1 MLLSLIPLSCIV
13 ALIRDLV
20 NIYFSLT
27 TSSSIH
33 SNLYLILN
41 MEEDIVMAPMKER
54 TPEYSKNISRESSII
69 STTLSKPYHK
79 FMEIQNLNPSWF
91 VSRL

>member
-1 MLLSLIPLSCIV
+1 
-13 ALIRDLV
+13 
-20 NIYFSLT
+20 
-27 TSSSIH
+27 
-33 SNLYLILN
+33 
-41 MEEDIVMAPMKER
+41 MEEDIVMAPMKGR
-54 TPEYSKNISRESSII
+54 TLEYSKNISRELSII

>member
-1 MLLSLIPLSCIV
+1 MK
-13 ALIRDLV
+13 
-20 NIYFSLT
+20 
-27 TSSSIH
+27 
-33 SNLYLILN
+33 
-41 MEEDIVMAPMKER
+41 EDIVMASIKRR